1 VELCWQFWVEKAA
14 LAVKLPMLNI
24 LLLLPV
30 VAVVYTVVVAE
41 QVALDRRLDS
51 RLPPEAP

>member
-1 VELCWQFWVEKAA
+1 
-14 LAVKLPMLNI
+14 MLNT